1 MRSQIYLTISLAY
14 STPKTDAAT
23 FTSIILMLYVGWTF
37 LYVAC
42 EFNATMGLSK
52 YVGCHGVCIPGTYTA
67 IPTSAI
73 PTPASPNQNCLNPN
87 GDVTRDGFYGGFFW
101 RYFDSYCCHDSNMIG
116 CWIKLMPTWN
126 PPWFLCRLTMM
137 GTKLFFC
144 S

>member
-1 MRSQIYLTISLAY
+1 MRSQIYFTISLAY
-14 STPKTDAAT
+14 PTPKTDAAT

-52 YVGCHGVCIPGTYTA
+52 YVGCHGVRYSDLRYSNTGYC
-67 IPTSAI
+67 
-73 PTPASPNQNCLNPN
+73 PNQNCLNPN
-87 GDVTRDGFYGGFFW
+87 GDVTRDGFHGGFFW
-101 RYFDSYCCHDSNMIG
+101 RYFDSYCSHDSNMIG
-116 CWIKLMPTWN
+116 WWIKLMPTWN